1 MLRKSGLRSRRGTKE
16 MQKKYES
23 PEMDV
28 IELEDRDVIVSSI
41 VPGPGDTD
49 VDPGG
54 DGGW

>member
-1 MLRKSGLRSRRGTKE
+1 

-23 PEMDV
+23 PEIDV
-28 IELEDRDVIVSSI
+28 IELEERDIIVASI

-54 DGGW
+54 EGGW

>member
-1 MLRKSGLRSRRGTKE
+1 

-23 PEMDV
+23 PEMDA
-28 IELEDRDVIVSSI
+28 IELEDCDVIVTSI

>member
-1 MLRKSGLRSRRGTKE
+1 MLLKSRPRSRRGTKE

-28 IELEDRDVIVSSI
+28 IELEDRDVIVESI

>member
-1 MLRKSGLRSRRGTKE
+1 

-28 IELEDRDVIVSSI
+28 IELEDRDVIVASI

-54 DGGW
+54 DRVLSISGHLVAR

>member
-1 MLRKSGLRSRRGTKE
+1 

-28 IELEDRDVIVSSI
+28 IELEDRDVIVASI

-54 DGGW
+54 GDGWSVSYTHLRAHET

>member
-1 MLRKSGLRSRRGTKE
+1 

-28 IELEDRDVIVSSI
+28 IELEDRDFIVASI

-49 VDPGG
+49 VDQGG
-54 DGGW
+54 DSGW

>member
-1 MLRKSGLRSRRGTKE
+1 
-16 MQKKYES
+16 MQKKYEN

-28 IELEDRDVIVSSI
+28 IELEDRDVIVASI

-54 DGGW
+54 GDGW

>member
-1 MLRKSGLRSRRGTKE
+1 

-28 IELEDRDVIVSSI
+28 IELEDRDVIVAS
-41 VPGPGDTD
+41 PGPGDTD